1 MILIELGLSKP
12 FMKLFI
18 SNVYFITVHIEC
30 TADVFLCSN
39 KERRHTNNCLSS

>member
-30 TADVFLCSN
+30 TADVFLCP
-39 KERRHTNNCLSS
+39 KQGKKIHK